1 MARTDKKVSDLPESK
16 RIDYTPQTAAQ
27 SAQNVIRVLE
37 GRWKLIILFQLFG
50 PNVRRFSEL
59 ERAIPGVSQKM
70 LIQQLRQLE
79 ADGVVGRVVHAEVP
93 PRVEYHL
100 TEWGQSL
107 CPVLD
112 KLLVWAETAPPDVR
126 ARLIDSETAS
136 QAGPG

>member
-1 MARTDKKVSDLPESK
+1 
-16 RIDYTPQTAAQ
+16 
-27 SAQNVIRVLE
+27 
-37 GRWKLIILFQLFG
+37 
-50 PNVRRFSEL
+50 
-59 ERAIPGVSQKM
+59 
-70 LIQQLRQLE
+70 
-79 ADGVVGRVVHAEVP
+79 VP